1 MPDPSDAG
9 GNRVVTTA
17 SGEAVRARPPG
28 MYDVARRAGVSHQT
42 VSRVINAQPNV
53 SEATRERVLL
63 AISDLGYRRNTAAR
77 TLVTSRSRTIGVALL
92 GSALFGPAST
102 LLSVETAAR
111 RAGYFVSM
119 VSLRETEVG
128 SIAASFEHFMDQA
141 VEGIVVIAPQ
151 VTVMDAARE
160 LAGKVPLVVIASDLP
175 ERAGLHRLSVDQL
188 AGARMAVSHL
198 ADLQHRTIAHLA
210 GPDDWLDARARLRGW
225 RAELGD
231 RRLPIPEVL
240 HGDWSAES
248 GYHFG
253 QRLLGGRLPDAVF
266 AANDHMGLGL
276 IRALTEAG
284 VAVPEDISVVGFDD
298 VDGAAYFNPP
308 LTTIRQD
315 FESLGKR
322 CMDLLIRAMATQNTP
337 DPRPITP
344 RIIVRG
350 STRMSPGRTTG
361 RAT

>member
-1 MPDPSDAG
+1 MH
-9 GNRVVTTA
+9 
-17 SGEAVRARPPG
+17 
-28 MYDVARRAGVSHQT
+28 DVARRAGVSHQT

-53 SEATRERVLL
+53 SQATRELVLQ
-63 AISDLGYRRNTAAR
+63 AISDLGYRRNSAAR
-77 TLVTSRSRTIGVALL
+77 ALVTSRSGTIGVALL

-151 VTVMDAARE
+151 VAVIDAAQQ
-160 LAGKVPLVVIASDLP
+160 LAAKVPLVVISSDLP
-175 ERAGLHRLSVDQL
+175 QRLGLHSLSVDQG
-188 AGARMAVSHL
+188 AGARMAVGHL
-198 ADLQHRTIAHLA
+198 ADLGHRTIAHLA
-210 GPDDWLDARARLRGW
+210 GPDDWLDARARMRGW
-225 RAELGD
+225 RAELRH
-231 RRLPIPEVL
+231 RRLPIPEIR

-248 GYHFG
+248 GYEFG
-253 QRLLGGRLPDAVF
+253 TALLAGEPPDAIF
-266 AANDHMGLGL
+266 AANDHMALGI

-284 VAVPEDISVVGFDD
+284 VVVPDDISVVGFDD

-322 CMDLLIRAMATQNTP
+322 CIDILIRAIATGDAP
-337 DPRPITP
+337 EPGPITP
-344 RIIVRG
+344 TIIVRS
-350 STRMSPGRTTG
+350 STMF
-361 RAT
+361 RALTADR